1 MKCPNC
7 GHNLPDT
14 ARFCNKCGQPI
25 VPKPPTEE
33 RRIYC
38 PNCGASLPEA
48 ARFCNKCGQP
58 LDEEDPP
65 RQAELPPQQPVKE
78 APKKP
83 EPPKQEPVKAEPPKE
98 NPASQNPP
106 SQEERRIHCPNCGAS
121 LPEAARFCNKCGQPL
136 DEEGPPR
143 QAELPPQ
150 QPVKAAPQKPEPPKQ
165 KPVKAEP
172 PKQEPAPQ
180 SPPSQQE
187 HRIHCPNCGASL
199 PETMQFCNKCGTPIR
214 PKPQKE
220 ASKAKQQDF
229 QDSRPEQAQ
238 RKPKAKNT
246 HKGGMA
252 AVIVLIILA
261 ALVLLGVW
269 LVAGKKIKLPE
280 FSSSSAASV
289 QEAASSEQPEA
300 DSEQD
305 EAASEWIQ
313 VDSQPAEAASEQV
326 QEQTESQPTA
336 ASSAAPEPS
345 ESAPAAQTAEEWGRQ
360 EIRVTPTGGGM
371 ATLTLVQEQQGTLV
385 TLFSCEAA
393 IGRNGITD
401 SPAEGDGKTPAGTFP
416 VLFCYGIDQ
425 PQTGIPFVQ
434 LTRDNVWV
442 DDSDSEYYNC
452 LTTKEKAGN
461 ASYEDTY
468 SQFTRGYYSC
478 NIFFANNGDGH
489 TPGSATPGK
498 GSVRVLEGYLKSLE
512 PTSGD
517 IKISSQNMTTLL
529 GLLDERYDPVV
540 IVSN

>member
-38 PNCGASLPEA
+38 PNCGASLPET
-48 ARFCNKCGQP
+48 ARFCNKCGQL
-58 LDEEDPP
+58 LDEEESP
-65 RQAELPPQQPVKE
+65 RQE
-78 APKKP
+78 
-83 EPPKQEPVKAEPPKE
+83 
-98 NPASQNPP
+98 
-106 SQEERRIHCPNCGAS
+106 
-121 LPEAARFCNKCGQPL
+121 
-136 DEEGPPR
+136 D
-143 QAELPPQ
+143 LPPQ
-150 QPVKAAPQKPEPPKQ
+150 QPVKAAPQRPKPHKQ
-165 KPVKAEP
+165 EPVKAEP
-172 PKQEPAPQ
+172 SKEKPAPQ

-187 HRIHCPNCGASL
+187 HRIYCPNCGASLPETARFCNKCGQLLDEEESPRQEDLPPQQPVKAAPQRPKPHKQEPVKAEPSKEKPAPQSPPSQQEHRIYCPNCGASL

-220 ASKAKQQDF
+220 AAKAKQQDF
-229 QDSRPEQAQ
+229 QDSKPEQAQ

-252 AVIVLIILA
+252 AVIVLV

-269 LVAGKKIKLPE
+269 FVAGKKIKLPG
-280 FSSSSAASV
+280 FPSSSIASV

-313 VDSQPAEAASEQV
+313 ADSQPAEAASEQV
-326 QEQTESQPTA
+326 QTESQPTA
-336 ASSAAPEPS
+336 ASSAASEPS

-371 ATLTLVQEQQGTLV
+371 ATLTLVQEQQGTPV

-434 LTRDNVWV
+434 LTQDNVWV

>member
-14 ARFCNKCGQPI
+14 ARFCNMCGQPI

-38 PNCGASLPEA
+38 PNCGASLPET
-48 ARFCNKCGQP
+48 ARFCNKCGQS
-58 LDEEDPP
+58 LDEDEAP
-65 RQAELPPQQPVKE
+65 RQDDLPLQEPVKV
-78 APKKP
+78 ASPKP

-98 NPASQNPP
+98 
-106 SQEERRIHCPNCGAS
+106 
-121 LPEAARFCNKCGQPL
+121 
-136 DEEGPPR
+136 
-143 QAELPPQ
+143 
-150 QPVKAAPQKPEPPKQ
+150 
-165 KPVKAEP
+165 
-172 PKQEPAPQ
+172 EPAPQ
-180 SPPSQQE
+180 SPPRQE
-187 HRIHCPNCGASL
+187 ENRIHCPNCGASL
-199 PETMQFCNKCGTPIR
+199 PETARFCNKCGTPIR

-220 ASKAKQQDF
+220 AVNAKQPEF
-229 QDSRPEQAQ
+229 QDRKPEKAQ
-238 RKPKAKNT
+238 QKPKAKNT
-246 HKGGMA
+246 HKGGIA
-252 AVIVLIILA
+252 AAIVLIVLA

-269 LVAGKKIKLPE
+269 LVAGKKIKLPG
-280 FSSSSAASV
+280 FSSSSIAPV
-289 QEAASSEQPEA
+289 QEAASSEQAEA

-313 VDSQPAEAASEQV
+313 ADSQPAEAASEQA
-326 QEQTESQPTA
+326 QEQTEPQSTA
-336 ASSAAPEPS
+336 ASSTASEQS
-345 ESAPAAQTAEEWGRQ
+345 ESAPTTQTEEEWGRQ

-434 LTRDNVWV
+434 LTQDNVWV

-540 IVSN
+540 IVSD

>member
-58 LDEEDPP
+58 LDEEGPP

-98 NPASQNPP
+98 NPAPQNPP

-238 RKPKAKNT
+238 RKPKAKNI

-300 DSEQD
+300 
-305 EAASEWIQ
+305 
-313 VDSQPAEAASEQV
+313 DSQPAEAASEQV

-434 LTRDNVWV
+434 LTQDNVWV

>member
-38 PNCGASLPEA
+38 PNCGASLPET
-48 ARFCNKCGQP
+48 ARFCNKCGQL
-58 LDEEDPP
+58 LDEEESP
-65 RQAELPPQQPVKE
+65 RQE
-78 APKKP
+78 
-83 EPPKQEPVKAEPPKE
+83 
-98 NPASQNPP
+98 
-106 SQEERRIHCPNCGAS
+106 
-121 LPEAARFCNKCGQPL
+121 
-136 DEEGPPR
+136 D
-143 QAELPPQ
+143 LPPQ
-150 QPVKAAPQKPEPPKQ
+150 QPVKAAPQRPKPHKQ
-165 KPVKAEP
+165 EPVKAEP
-172 PKQEPAPQ
+172 SKEKPAPQ

-187 HRIHCPNCGASL
+187 HRIYCPNCGASL

-220 ASKAKQQDF
+220 AAKAKQQDF
-229 QDSRPEQAQ
+229 QDSKPEQAQ

-252 AVIVLIILA
+252 AVIVLV

-269 LVAGKKIKLPE
+269 FVAGKKIKLPG
-280 FSSSSAASV
+280 FPSSSIASV

-313 VDSQPAEAASEQV
+313 ADSQPAEAASEQV
-326 QEQTESQPTA
+326 QTESQPTA
-336 ASSAAPEPS
+336 ASSAASEPS

-371 ATLTLVQEQQGTLV
+371 ATLTLVQEQQGTPV

-401 SPAEGDGKTPAGTFP
+401 SPAEGDGKTPAGTFS

-434 LTRDNVWV
+434 LTQDNVWV

>member
-7 GHNLPDT
+7 GHNLPET

-38 PNCGASLPEA
+38 PNCGASLPET

-58 LDEEDPP
+58 LDEEESP
-65 RQAELPPQQPVKE
+65 RQEDLPPQQPVKE
-78 APKKP
+78 APKKL
-83 EPPKQEPVKAEPPKE
+83 ESPKQEPVKAEPPKE
-98 NPASQNPP
+98 NPAPQNPP

-121 LPEAARFCNKCGQPL
+121 LPETARFCNKCGQLL
-136 DEEGPPR
+136 DGEDPPR
-143 QAELPPQ
+143 QAELPLQ
-150 QPVKAAPQKPEPPKQ
+150 QPVKEVPKKPEPPKQ
-165 KPVKAEP
+165 EPVKTESLKENPAP
-172 PKQEPAPQ
+172 QNLPKQE
-180 SPPSQQE
+180 E
-187 HRIHCPNCGASL
+187 RRIHCPNCGASL

-220 ASKAKQQDF
+220 TAKTKQQDF
-229 QDSRPEQAQ
+229 QDNNPEQAQ

-246 HKGGMA
+246 HKGGIA
-252 AVIVLIILA
+252 AVMVLIVLA

-269 LVAGKKIKLPE
+269 FVAGKKIKLPE
-280 FSSSSAASV
+280 FPSSSIASV
-289 QEAASSEQPEA
+289 EEAASSEQPEA

-313 VDSQPAEAASEQV
+313 ADSQPAEAASEQV
-326 QEQTESQPTA
+326 QVDSQPTA

-345 ESAPAAQTAEEWGRQ
+345 ESAPAAQTTEEWGRQ
-360 EIRVTPTGGGM
+360 EIHVTPTGGGM

-434 LTRDNVWV
+434 LTQDNVWV